1 MSTVPLRLGTRVA
14 RPPVGQRPRA
24 ASREGPASP
33 PFSAVPLDDPRRE
46 LGSDTSV
53 GLSTAE
59 AKLRLAEQ
67 EPNAIEPPHGHRGPR
82 LLLTQFSSPITGI
95 LVAATVLSMVLGDHT
110 DGVIILVIIAA
121 SGSLGC
127 WQERNADEAV
137 DALLARVRVH
147 VEVMRDGREIAVP
160 VEEVVAGDLVVLPL
174 AGVLGLAAV
183 LQGMLAALAGV
194 TIGYIGVNELVKA
207 RAVLAA

>member
-1 MSTVPLRLGTRVA
+1 
-14 RPPVGQRPRA
+14 VGQRPRA
-24 ASREGPASP
+24 APREGPAGL
-33 PFSAVPLDDPRRE
+33 PFWAAPLDDPQRE

-59 AKLRLAEQ
+59 AKRRLAEQ
-67 EPNAIEPPHGHRGPR
+67 GPNAIEPPHGHRGPR

-95 LVAATVLSMVLGDHT
+95 LVAATVWSMVLGDHT
-110 DGVIILVIIAA
+110 DGVIILVIIAT
-121 SGSLGC
+121 SGLLGF

-137 DALLARVRVH
+137 DALRVRVH
-147 VEVMRDGREIAVP
+147 VEVMRHGREIAVP

-183 LQGMLAALAGV
+183 PLGMLAALAGV
-194 TIGYIGVNELVKA
+194 TVGYIGVNELVKA
-207 RAVLAA
+207 RTGLAA